1 VVYGSYTTNGS
12 SDPSTFTGIAEV
24 TANFAT
30 RAVTVTIRNTPAAVA
45 LTANTAMGAAGNDAA
60 NYLTGPAANAAMS
73 GGLSGRFFGPIVAGG
88 TGSGPIE
95 IGGVFA
101 LSNAGTKAAVVAGF
115 IARKQ

>member
-1 VVYGSYTTNGS
+1 
-12 SDPSTFTGIAEV
+12 V

-30 RAVTVTIRNTPAAVA
+30 RTVTVIIRNTPAAVA
-45 LTANTAMGAAGNDAA
+45 LTANTVMGAVGNDAA
-60 NYLTGPAANAAMS
+60 NYLTGPATNAAMS
-73 GGLSGRFFGPIVAGG
+73 GGLSGRFFGPIVTGG

-115 IARKQ
+115 IGRKQ